1 LEQGTLT
8 ERGRLYTVDL
18 LMKITCFGNKMF
30 PILKKGKFQVF
41 GTRRSTVLIF
51 SLKDSLVGVN

>member
-8 ERGRLYTVDL
+8 ERGRLNTVDL
-18 LMKITCFGNKMF
+18 LKKITCFGNDMF
-30 PILKKGKFQVF
+30 PILRYAKYQVF
-41 GTRRSTVLIF
+41 GTRRSTVLIL